1 MSYREKSSWIALL
14 LYLGIYGW
22 YAWTLAKV
30 IAAGQTETFDYW
42 GELVSLIVV
51 LVIATIILE
60 SIVAAKSPKEAQA
73 RRDERERLIHFK
85 AANVGYGVA
94 MVGAVG
100 VIWAIATGKPSFYT
114 ANGLFFTMVLAE
126 TARHA
131 TQIFFFHRGA

>member
-1 MSYREKSSWIALL
+1 MSYREKSAWIAVL

-42 GELVSLIVV
+42 GELISLIIV
-51 LVIATIILE
+51 LVVATVVLE

-73 RRDERERLIHFK
+73 RRDERERLIHVK
-85 AANVGYGVA
+85 AANVGYGVV

-100 VIWAIATGKPSFYT
+100 VIWAIAMGKSSFYT
-114 ANGLFFTMVLAE
+114 ANGLFLTMVLAE

-131 TQIFFFHRGA
+131 AQIFFFRRGA